1 MGRKVPNP
9 ISPTGVEIEV
19 DDDINDDKLL
29 ELLAADADEV
39 ESADE
44 TEYEEGVED

>member
-19 DDDINDDKLL
+19 DDDVNDDQLL
-29 ELLAADADEV
+29 KLLAADP
-39 ESADE
+39 DE
-44 TEYEEGVED
+44 TEHEEGVED